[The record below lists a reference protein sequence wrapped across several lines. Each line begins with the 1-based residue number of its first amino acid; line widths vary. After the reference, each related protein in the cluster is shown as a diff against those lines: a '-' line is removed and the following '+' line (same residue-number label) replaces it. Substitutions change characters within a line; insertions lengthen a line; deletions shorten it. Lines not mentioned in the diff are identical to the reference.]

1 MNTMANKV
9 NHTHSFLIVGLGQTG
24 LSCARFLV
32 AQGYAVAIM
41 DTREQPP
48 QLTTLEDELPEVL
61 VNTGALLSEWMLK
74 CDTLVLSPGV
84 DPRLSEIKAARDAG
98 IEIVGDIEL
107 FCRYANAPIIAIT
120 GSNGKSTVTTMLAE
134 MAATAGK
141 QVQVGGNLGTPAL
154 DLIIEPAP
162 DFYILELSSFQ
173 LETVASLDAYAAVV
187 LNISPDHLDRY
198 DNVQAYQDAKAK
210 VYSGSGIMILN
221 RDDALV
227 NSWSQAQRKQ
237 TGFTLGQATNDEFG
251 LLEQDGKIWLAQG
264 EHALLAV
271 DDLQIAG
278 KHNLANALAAL
289 ALGRAM
295 NLPTAAMLTAIENYR
310 GLLHRCYLVAKQD
323 GIRWFNDSKATNVG
337 ACIAAIEGLSDLGD
351 IILIAGGVAKE
362 QDFSALTDIFAS
374 KVKAVILIGQDAQ
387 LMADVTPKK
396 VQVSF
401 AKGMTDAVQQAQN
414 FAKDGDSVLL
424 SPACASFD
432 MFNSYSDRGN
442 VFEQAVKAVLS

>member
-9 NHTHSFLIVGLGQTG
+9 NHTQSFLIVGLGQTG

-48 QLTTLEDELPEVL
+48 ELTTLEEELPEVL
-61 VNTGALLSEWMLK
+61 VNTGALVSEWMLK

-84 DPRLSEIKAARDAG
+84 DPRLAEIKAARDAG

-107 FCRYANAPIIAIT
+107 FARYANAPIIAIT

-134 MAATAGK
+134 MASSAGK

-154 DLIIEPAP
+154 DLIINPAP

-173 LETVASLDAYAAVV
+173 LETVESLDAYAAAV

-198 DNVQAYQDAKAK
+198 DSEQAYQDAKSK
-210 VYSGSGIMILN
+210 IYNGTGMMILN

-227 NSWSQAQRKQ
+227 NSWSQSQRKQ
-237 TGFTLGQATNDEFG
+237 TGFTLGHATNNEFG
-251 LLEQDGKIWLAQG
+251 LIEQDGQSWLAQG
-264 EHALLAV
+264 EQTLLAV

-278 KHNLANALAAL
+278 KHNLANALGAL
-289 ALGRAM
+289 ALGSAM
-295 NLPTAAMLTAIENYR
+295 NLPMPVMLTAIQNYR
-310 GLLHRCYLVAKQD
+310 GLLHRCYLVAKHD
-323 GIRWFNDSKATNVG
+323 DIRWFNDSKATNVG
-337 ACIAAIEGLSDLGD
+337 ACIAAIEGLADLGD
-351 IILIAGGVAKE
+351 IILIAGGVAKD
-362 QDFSALTDIFAS
+362 QDFSALTAVFES
-374 KVKAVILIGQDAQ
+374 KVKAIILIGQDAQ
-387 LMADVTPKK
+387 LIAGVTPENVQINNAKDMAD
-396 VQVSF
+396 
-401 AKGMTDAVQQAQN
+401 AVKQAQKL
-414 FAKDGDSVLL
+414 AKRGDSVLL

-432 MFNSYSDRGN
+432 MFSGYSERGDA
-442 VFEQAVKAVLS
+442 FERAVKALAS

>member
-1 MNTMANKV
+1 MNTMVNKV
-9 NHTHSFLIVGLGQTG
+9 NHTQSFLIVGLGQTG

-48 QLTTLEDELPEVL
+48 ELTTLKEELPEVL
-61 VNTGALLSEWMLK
+61 VNTGALVSDWMLK
-74 CDTLVLSPGV
+74 CNTLVLSPGV
-84 DPRLSEIKAARDAG
+84 DPRLPEIKAARDAG

-107 FCRYANAPIIAIT
+107 FSRYANAPIIAIT

-154 DLIIEPAP
+154 DLIITPAP

-173 LETVASLDAYAAVV
+173 LETVESLDAYAAVV

-198 DNVQAYQDAKAK
+198 DSEQAYQDAKAK
-210 VYSGSGIMILN
+210 IYSGTGMMILN

-227 NSWSQAQRKQ
+227 NSWSQSQRKQ
-237 TGFTLGQATNDEFG
+237 TGFTLGHATNNEFG
-251 LLEQDGKIWLAQG
+251 LIEQDGQSWLAQG
-264 EHALLAV
+264 EQALLAI

-289 ALGRAM
+289 ALGSAM
-295 NLPTAAMLTAIENYR
+295 NLPMPLMLTAIQNYR
-310 GLLHRCYLVAKQD
+310 GLLHRCYLVDKQD

-337 ACIAAIEGLSDLGD
+337 ACIAAIEGLADLGN
-351 IILIAGGVAKE
+351 IILIAGGEAKD
-362 QDFSALTDIFAS
+362 QDFSSLTTVFENKI
-374 KVKAVILIGQDAQ
+374 KAVILIGQDAQ
-387 LMADVTPKK
+387 LIADVTPDN
-396 VQVSF
+396 VQINN
-401 AKGMTDAVQQAQN
+401 ANDMADAVKQAQKL
-414 FAKDGDSVLL
+414 AKSGDSVLL

-432 MFNSYSDRGN
+432 MFSSYSERGD
-442 VFEQAVKAVLS
+442 VFEQVVKALEL